1 MHLFTLI
8 FHNGISVGPLTRLHF
23 SDDLS
28 LQLPKG
34 IFLDM
39 KETGMLIQK

>member
-1 MHLFTLI
+1 MHLFRLI
-8 FHNGISVGPLTRLHF
+8 FHKGISFGPSTWLHF

-34 IFLDM
+34 IFLNM
-39 KETGMLIQK
+39 KETGMLVQK

>member
-8 FHNGISVGPLTRLHF
+8 FHNGISFGLPTWLHF
-23 SDDLS
+23 SDDLC

-39 KETGMLIQK
+39 KETGMLVQK